1 MRILHMNGVERSG
14 GQPFDDD
21 LDAMAQ
27 KITRCNFDEVA
38 APEHRAIIMDLA
50 IKADQAGDVADI
62 ALWFRKSKLWE
73 GL

>member
-1 MRILHMNGVERSG
+1 LNGVERSYG
-14 GQPFDDD
+14 MPDDDD

-27 KITRCNFDEVA
+27 KVCRCDFEA
-38 APEHRAIIMDLA
+38 IAQPEHRAIIMDLA

-73 GL
+73 GS